1 LLDTG
6 IFDEDRY
13 LDVFVEYIKA
23 GPDDLGIRISV
34 ANRGPKDAKVAS
46 IADTLAPQYV
56 VAGGRRKQKPS
67 LSGHQME
74 GVSVISAHHVDPLF
88 KQSFSD
94 SGLYCEEGPDLRFT
108 ENENDNA
115 KLFGGQNAS
124 PYVKDGIN
132 DYVSIRTDKALGTG
146 PNFRLACDSELL
158 AALP

>member
-1 LLDTG
+1 MLDTG
-6 IFDEDRY
+6 IFDEDCY
-13 LDVFVEYIKA
+13 FDVFVEYAKA
-23 GPDDLGIRISV
+23 GLDDLGIRISI
-34 ANRGPKDAKVAS
+34 ANRGLKMPS

-56 VAGGRRKQKPS
+56 VAGGRRKHKPS
-67 LSGHQME
+67 LSGHQTE

-94 SGLYCEEGPDLRFT
+94 SGLYCKEGPDLRFT
-108 ENENDNA
+108 ENENNNA

-132 DYVSIRTDKALGTG
+132 DYVSIRTDKARGTG
-146 PNFRLACDSELL
+146 RNFRLACDSELL